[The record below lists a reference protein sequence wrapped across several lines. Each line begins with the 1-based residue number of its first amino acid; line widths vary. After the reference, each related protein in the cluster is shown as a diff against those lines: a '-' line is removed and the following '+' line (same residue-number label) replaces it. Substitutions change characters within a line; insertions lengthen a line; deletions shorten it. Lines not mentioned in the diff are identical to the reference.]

1 MLGDKWITDR
11 TPTERFPHY
20 TRANAGEVLADP
32 VTPLGWT
39 FGWES
44 GIVLGCR
51 DGFVSY
57 GVFDADEYGDPP
69 ETFGLFGGYF
79 YNCLTSARMMG
90 VRMPGVTPEAID
102 DAYFDAHPDV
112 PPYVAEDWHESPRH
126 SEILTETG
134 AYLLTAESHPPTEE
148 HKRISQEI
156 RASRPDLSGMSN
168 AELLERAR
176 SLQPHLITMF
186 EQHVWVSLGA
196 SNGPGILGALL
207 GEVGRSDDVVKLLS
221 GIGDVDSA
229 DIGRELWKLSRMI
242 KNDSAIT
249 AAFDTGVDVD
259 LISRCPENFVE
270 AFNTFLYNHG
280 SRGPNEWDIGA
291 DTYET
296 KPELGLSM
304 LNSMRQQADSA
315 DPEIAIQR
323 NAKIREDLRVEFTE
337 MFSGSEEAA
346 GMFAA
351 GMQSGEVWLA
361 ARERQKSAIVK
372 PIQEIRLCF
381 NEIGSRL
388 AEDGSIADPRLVFM
402 LLEDELDAFIDD
414 PASFSELLLERKS
427 DFDLLFDLVPPFIV
441 NTECAP
447 LSEWERKSEREIES
461 VNEGDEL
468 TGVACSPGVVTGVAR
483 VVLDPNDSASLEPGD
498 ILVTQNTDPAWTPLF
513 LVAGAVVVNVGAIAS
528 HASIVSR
535 ELGIPCVA
543 SVPDASLRIPDGATI
558 TVDGSNGTVSIDQL
572 PN

>member
-249 AAFDTGVDVD
+249 AAFDIGVDVD

-402 LLEDELDAFIDD
+402 LLEDELDAFLDD
-414 PASFSELLLERKS
+414 PASFSELLLERKT

-461 VNEGDEL
+461 VSEGDEL

-535 ELGIPCVA
+535 ELGIPCIA

>member
-1 MLGDKWITDR
+1 MLGDRWITDR
-11 TPTERFPHY
+11 VPTERFPHY

-112 PPYVAEDWHESPRH
+112 PPYVAEDWHESERH
-126 SEILTETG
+126 SEILAETG
-134 AYLLTAESHPPTEE
+134 AYLLSASAHPPIEE
-148 HKRISQEI
+148 HKSLGNEI
-156 RASRPDLSGMSN
+156 RASRPDLSELSN
-168 AELLERAR
+168 QELIARAR
-176 SLQPHLITMF
+176 SLQPHLISMF
-186 EQHVWVSLGA
+186 EQHVWASLGA
-196 SNGPGILGALL
+196 SNGPGILAALL
-207 GEVGRSDDVVKLLS
+207 GEIDRSDDVVKLLS

-242 KNDSAIT
+242 RSSSELSKLFDQGVSENLLEQCSNDFS
-249 AAFDTGVDVD
+249 
-259 LISRCPENFVE
+259 E
-270 AFNTFLYNHG
+270 AFAAFLYNHG

-291 DTYET
+291 HTYET
-296 KPELGLSM
+296 NPELALSM
-304 LNSMRQQADSA
+304 LNAMRQQADSA
-315 DPEIAIQR
+315 DPELAIHR
-323 NAKIREDLRVEFTE
+323 NSEIRENLRTEFTE
-337 MFSGSEEAA
+337 IFSGNEEASA
-346 GMFAA
+346 MFAA
-351 GMQSGEVWLA
+351 GMQAGEVWLA
-361 ARERQKSAIVK
+361 ARERQKSTIVK

-381 NEIGSRL
+381 RELGSRL
-388 AEDGSIADPRLVFM
+388 VADGTLEDTDLIFM
-402 LLEDELDAFIDD
+402 LLEDELDDFISN
-414 PASFSELLLERKS
+414 PASFSEQLIERRR
-427 DFDLLFDLVPPFIV
+427 DFTELFDLIPPFIV

-447 LSEWERKSEREIES
+447 LSAWPKRSTQEIAK
-461 VNEGDEL
+461 VNVGDEL
-468 TGVACSPGVVTGVAR
+468 TGVACSPGVIEGIAR
-483 VVLDPNDSASLEPGD
+483 VILDPNDSLSLQPGD

-543 SVPDASLRIPDGATI
+543 SVSDASLRIPDGSKI
-558 TVDGSNGTVSIDQL
+558 TVDGSAGTIVINEL
-572 PN
+572 P

>member
-1 MLGDKWITDR
+1 MLDEKWITDR
-11 TPTERFPHY
+11 IPTQKFPHY

-112 PPYVAEDWHESPRH
+112 PPYVAEDWHESERH
-126 SEILTETG
+126 SEILAETG
-134 AYLLTAESHPPTEE
+134 AYLLSALEHPPIEE
-148 HKRISQEI
+148 HKQLGNEI
-156 RASRPDLSGMSN
+156 RSSRPDLSKLSN
-168 AELLERAR
+168 EELLSRAR
-176 SLQPHLITMF
+176 SLQPHLISMF
-186 EQHVWVSLGA
+186 EQHVWASLGA

-207 GEVGRSDDVVKLLS
+207 GEVNRSDDVVKLLS

-242 KNDSAIT
+242 RSSSGIS
-249 AAFDTGVDVD
+249 AAFDEGVSND
-259 LISRCPENFVE
+259 LLEKCPDEFND
-270 AFNTFLYNHG
+270 AFATFLYNHG

-296 KPELGLSM
+296 KPALALSM
-304 LNSMRQQADSA
+304 LNAMRKQDDSA
-315 DPEIAIQR
+315 DPELAIKR
-323 NAKIREDLRVEFTE
+323 NSQIREELRAEFTE
-337 MFSGSEEAA
+337 MFSGNDEAA

-351 GMQSGEVWLA
+351 GMQAGEVWLA
-361 ARERQKSAIVK
+361 ARERQKSSIVK

-381 NEIGSRL
+381 HELGSRL
-388 AEDGSIADPRLVFM
+388 VADGHLANSELIFM
-402 LLEDELDAFIDD
+402 LLEDELDDFLAD
-414 PASFSELLLERKS
+414 PSSFSQHLS
-427 DFDLLFDLVPPFIV
+427 DRENDFKELFDLIPPFIV
-441 NTECAP
+441 NTSCAP
-447 LSEWERKSEREIES
+447 LSEWPRRSTQEIS
-461 VNEGDEL
+461 KVNVGDEL
-468 TGVACSPGVVTGVAR
+468 TGVACSPGTIQGVAR
-483 VVLDPNDSASLEPGD
+483 VILDPNDSLSLEPGD

-543 SVPDASLRIPDGATI
+543 SVADASLRIPDGSII
-558 TVDGSNGTVSIDQL
+558 TVNGSSGTVFINEL
-572 PN
+572 P

>member
-1 MLGDKWITDR
+1 MLSDRWITDR
-11 TPTERFPHY
+11 VPTERFPHY
-20 TRANAGEVLADP
+20 TRANAGEVLSDP

-112 PPYVAEDWHESPRH
+112 PPYVAEDWHESERH
-126 SEILTETG
+126 SELLAETG
-134 AYLLTAESHPPTEE
+134 AYLLSASAHPPIEE
-148 HKRISQEI
+148 HKRLGNEI
-156 RASRPDLSGMSN
+156 RASRPDLSELSN
-168 AELLERAR
+168 QELIARAR
-176 SLQPHLITMF
+176 SLQPHLISMF
-186 EQHVWVSLGA
+186 EQHVWASLGA
-196 SNGPGILGALL
+196 SNGPGILAALL
-207 GEVGRSDDVVKLLS
+207 GEIDRSDDVVKLLS

-242 KNDSAIT
+242 RSSSELSKLFDQGVSENLLEQCSNDFS
-249 AAFDTGVDVD
+249 
-259 LISRCPENFVE
+259 E
-270 AFNTFLYNHG
+270 AFATFLYNHG

-291 DTYET
+291 HTYET
-296 KPELGLSM
+296 NPELALSM
-304 LNSMRQQADSA
+304 LNAMRQQGDSA
-315 DPEIAIQR
+315 DPELAIHR
-323 NAKIREDLRVEFTE
+323 NSEIRENLRTEFTE
-337 MFSGSEEAA
+337 IFSGNEEASA
-346 GMFAA
+346 MFAA
-351 GMQSGEVWLA
+351 GMQAGEVWLA
-361 ARERQKSAIVK
+361 ARERQKSTIVK

-381 NEIGSRL
+381 RELGSRL
-388 AEDGSIADPRLVFM
+388 ASDGTLDDTDLIFM
-402 LLEDELDAFIDD
+402 LLEDELDDFVSN
-414 PASFSELLLERKS
+414 PASFSEKLTERRS
-427 DFDLLFDLVPPFIV
+427 DFRELFDLIPPFIV

-447 LSEWERKSEREIES
+447 LSAWPRRSAQEIAK
-461 VNEGDEL
+461 VNAGDKL
-468 TGVACSPGVVTGVAR
+468 TGVACSPGVIEGIAR
-483 VVLDPNDSASLEPGD
+483 VILDPNDSLSLQPGD

-543 SVPDASLRIPDGATI
+543 SVSDASLRIPDGSKI
-558 TVDGSNGTVSIDQL
+558 TVDGSAGTVVINQL
-572 PN
+572 P

>member
-1 MLGDKWITDR
+1 MLGDRWITDR
-11 TPTERFPHY
+11 VPTERFPHY

-112 PPYVAEDWHESPRH
+112 PPYVAEDWHESERH
-126 SEILTETG
+126 SEILAETG
-134 AYLLTAESHPPTEE
+134 AYLLSASAHPPIEE
-148 HKRISQEI
+148 HKSLGNEI
-156 RASRPDLSGMSN
+156 RASRPDLSELSN
-168 AELLERAR
+168 QELIARAR
-176 SLQPHLITMF
+176 SLQPHLISMF
-186 EQHVWVSLGA
+186 EQHVWASLGA
-196 SNGPGILGALL
+196 SNGPGILAALL
-207 GEVGRSDDVVKLLS
+207 GEIDRSDDVVKLLS

-242 KNDSAIT
+242 RSSSELSKLFDQGVSENLLEQCSNDFS
-249 AAFDTGVDVD
+249 
-259 LISRCPENFVE
+259 E
-270 AFNTFLYNHG
+270 AFAAFLYNHG

-291 DTYET
+291 HTYET
-296 KPELGLSM
+296 NPELALSM
-304 LNSMRQQADSA
+304 LNAMRQQADSA
-315 DPEIAIQR
+315 DPELAIHR
-323 NAKIREDLRVEFTE
+323 NSEIRENLRTEFTE
-337 MFSGSEEAA
+337 IFSGNEEASA
-346 GMFAA
+346 MFAA
-351 GMQSGEVWLA
+351 GMQAGEVWLA
-361 ARERQKSAIVK
+361 ARERQKSTIVK

-381 NEIGSRL
+381 RELGSRL
-388 AEDGSIADPRLVFM
+388 VADGTLEDTDLIFM
-402 LLEDELDAFIDD
+402 LLEDELDDFISN
-414 PASFSELLLERKS
+414 PASFSEQLTERRR
-427 DFDLLFDLVPPFIV
+427 DFTELFDLIPPFIV

-447 LSEWERKSEREIES
+447 LSAWPKRSTQEIAK
-461 VNEGDEL
+461 VNVGDEL
-468 TGVACSPGVVTGVAR
+468 TGVACSPGVIEGIAR
-483 VVLDPNDSASLEPGD
+483 VILDPNDSLSLQPGD

-543 SVPDASLRIPDGATI
+543 SVSDASLRIPDGSKI
-558 TVDGSNGTVSIDQL
+558 TVDGSAGTIVINEL
-572 PN
+572 P

>member
-1 MLGDKWITDR
+1 MLGDRWITDR
-11 TPTERFPHY
+11 VPTERFPHY

-112 PPYVAEDWHESPRH
+112 PPYVAEDWHESERH
-126 SEILTETG
+126 SEILAETG
-134 AYLLTAESHPPTEE
+134 AYLLSASAHPPIEE
-148 HKRISQEI
+148 HKSLGNEI
-156 RASRPDLSGMSN
+156 RASRPDLSELSN
-168 AELLERAR
+168 QELIARAR
-176 SLQPHLITMF
+176 SLQPHLISMF
-186 EQHVWVSLGA
+186 EQHVWASLGA
-196 SNGPGILGALL
+196 SNGPGILAALL
-207 GEVGRSDDVVKLLS
+207 GEIDRSDDVVKLLS

-242 KNDSAIT
+242 RSSSELSKLFDQGVSENLLEQCSNDFS
-249 AAFDTGVDVD
+249 
-259 LISRCPENFVE
+259 E
-270 AFNTFLYNHG
+270 AFAAFLYNHG

-291 DTYET
+291 HTYET
-296 KPELGLSM
+296 NPELALSM
-304 LNSMRQQADSA
+304 LNAMRQQADSA
-315 DPEIAIQR
+315 DPELAIHR
-323 NAKIREDLRVEFTE
+323 NSEIRENLRTEFTE
-337 MFSGSEEAA
+337 IFSGNEEASA
-346 GMFAA
+346 MFAA
-351 GMQSGEVWLA
+351 GMQAGEVWLA
-361 ARERQKSAIVK
+361 ARERQKSTIVK

-381 NEIGSRL
+381 RELGSRL
-388 AEDGSIADPRLVFM
+388 VADGTLEDTDLIFM
-402 LLEDELDAFIDD
+402 LLEDELDDFISN
-414 PASFSELLLERKS
+414 PASFSKRLTERS
-427 DFDLLFDLVPPFIV
+427 RDFTELFDLIPPFIV

-447 LSEWERKSEREIES
+447 LSAWPKRSTQEIAK
-461 VNEGDEL
+461 VNVGDEL
-468 TGVACSPGVVTGVAR
+468 TGVACSPGVIEGIAR
-483 VVLDPNDSASLEPGD
+483 VILDPNDSLSLQPGD

-543 SVPDASLRIPDGATI
+543 SVSDASLRIPDGSKI
-558 TVDGSNGTVSIDQL
+558 TVDGSAGTIVINEL
-572 PN
+572 P

>member
-1 MLGDKWITDR
+1 MLGDRWITDR
-11 TPTERFPHY
+11 VPTERFPHY

-112 PPYVAEDWHESPRH
+112 PPYVAEDWHESERH
-126 SEILTETG
+126 SEILAETG
-134 AYLLTAESHPPTEE
+134 AYLLSASAHPPIEE
-148 HKRISQEI
+148 HKSLGNEI
-156 RASRPDLSGMSN
+156 RASRPDLSELSN
-168 AELLERAR
+168 QELIARAR
-176 SLQPHLITMF
+176 SLQPHLISMF
-186 EQHVWVSLGA
+186 EQHVWASLGA
-196 SNGPGILGALL
+196 SNGPGILAALL
-207 GEVGRSDDVVKLLS
+207 GEIDRSDDVVKLLS

-242 KNDSAIT
+242 RSSSELSKLFDQGVSENLLEQCSNDFS
-249 AAFDTGVDVD
+249 
-259 LISRCPENFVE
+259 E
-270 AFNTFLYNHG
+270 AFAAFLYNHG

-291 DTYET
+291 HTYET
-296 KPELGLSM
+296 NPELALSM
-304 LNSMRQQADSA
+304 LNAMRQQADSA
-315 DPEIAIQR
+315 DPELAIHR
-323 NAKIREDLRVEFTE
+323 NSEIRENLRTEFTE
-337 MFSGSEEAA
+337 IFSGNEEASA
-346 GMFAA
+346 MFAA
-351 GMQSGEVWLA
+351 GMQAGEVWLA
-361 ARERQKSAIVK
+361 ARERQKSTIVK

-381 NEIGSRL
+381 RELGSRL
-388 AEDGSIADPRLVFM
+388 VADGTLEDTDLIFM
-402 LLEDELDAFIDD
+402 LLEDELDDFISN
-414 PASFSELLLERKS
+414 PASFSEQLTERRR
-427 DFDLLFDLVPPFIV
+427 DFTELFDLIPPFIV

-447 LSEWERKSEREIES
+447 LSAWPKRSTQEIAK
-461 VNEGDEL
+461 VNVGDEL
-468 TGVACSPGVVTGVAR
+468 TGVACSPGVIEGIAR
-483 VVLDPNDSASLEPGD
+483 VILDPNDSLSLQPGD

-528 HASIVSR
+528 HAGIVSR

-543 SVPDASLRIPDGATI
+543 SVSDASLRIPDGSKI
-558 TVDGSNGTVSIDQL
+558 TVDGSAGTIVINEL
-572 PN
+572 P

>member
-402 LLEDELDAFIDD
+402 LLEDELDAFLDD

>member
-1 MLGDKWITDR
+1 MLGDRWITDR
-11 TPTERFPHY
+11 VPTERFPHY

-112 PPYVAEDWHESPRH
+112 PPYVAEDWHESERH
-126 SEILTETG
+126 SEILAETG
-134 AYLLTAESHPPTEE
+134 AYLLSASAHPPIEE
-148 HKRISQEI
+148 HKSLGNEI
-156 RASRPDLSGMSN
+156 RASRPDLSELSN
-168 AELLERAR
+168 QELIARAR
-176 SLQPHLITMF
+176 SLQPHLISMF
-186 EQHVWVSLGA
+186 EQHVWASLGA
-196 SNGPGILGALL
+196 SNGPGILAALL
-207 GEVGRSDDVVKLLS
+207 GEIDRSDDVVKLLS

-242 KNDSAIT
+242 RSSSELSKLFDQGVSENLLEQCSNDFS
-249 AAFDTGVDVD
+249 
-259 LISRCPENFVE
+259 E
-270 AFNTFLYNHG
+270 AFAAFLYNHG

-291 DTYET
+291 HTYET
-296 KPELGLSM
+296 NPELALSM
-304 LNSMRQQADSA
+304 LNAMRQQDDSA
-315 DPEIAIQR
+315 DPELAIHR
-323 NAKIREDLRVEFTE
+323 NSEIRENLRTEFTE
-337 MFSGSEEAA
+337 IFSGNEEASA
-346 GMFAA
+346 MFAA
-351 GMQSGEVWLA
+351 GMQAGEVWLA
-361 ARERQKSAIVK
+361 ARERQKSTIVK

-381 NEIGSRL
+381 RELGSRL
-388 AEDGSIADPRLVFM
+388 VADGTLEDTDLIFM
-402 LLEDELDAFIDD
+402 LLEDELDDFISN
-414 PASFSELLLERKS
+414 PASFSEQLTARRR
-427 DFDLLFDLVPPFIV
+427 DFTELFDLIPPFIV

-447 LSEWERKSEREIES
+447 LSAWPKRSTQEIAK
-461 VNEGDEL
+461 VNVGDEL
-468 TGVACSPGVVTGVAR
+468 TGVACSPGVIEGIAR
-483 VVLDPNDSASLEPGD
+483 VILDPNDSLSLQPGD

-543 SVPDASLRIPDGATI
+543 SVSDASLRIPDGSKI
-558 TVDGSNGTVSIDQL
+558 TVDGSAGTIVINEL
-572 PN
+572 P

>member
-1 MLGDKWITDR
+1 MLGDRWITDR
-11 TPTERFPHY
+11 VPTERFPHY

-112 PPYVAEDWHESPRH
+112 PPYVAEDWHESERH
-126 SEILTETG
+126 SEILAETG
-134 AYLLTAESHPPTEE
+134 AYLLSASAHPPIEE
-148 HKRISQEI
+148 HKSLGNEI
-156 RASRPDLSGMSN
+156 RASRPDLSELSN
-168 AELLERAR
+168 QELIARAR
-176 SLQPHLITMF
+176 SLQPHLISMF
-186 EQHVWVSLGA
+186 EQHVWASLGA
-196 SNGPGILGALL
+196 SNGPGILAALL
-207 GEVGRSDDVVKLLS
+207 GEIDRSDDVVKLLS

-242 KNDSAIT
+242 RSSSELSKLFDQGVSENLLEQCSNDFS
-249 AAFDTGVDVD
+249 
-259 LISRCPENFVE
+259 E
-270 AFNTFLYNHG
+270 AFAAFLYNHG
-280 SRGPNEWDIGA
+280 ARGPNEWDIGA
-291 DTYET
+291 HTYET
-296 KPELGLSM
+296 NPELALSM
-304 LNSMRQQADSA
+304 LNAMRQQADSA
-315 DPEIAIQR
+315 DPELAIHR
-323 NAKIREDLRVEFTE
+323 NSEIRENLRTEFTE
-337 MFSGSEEAA
+337 IFSGNEEASA
-346 GMFAA
+346 MFAA
-351 GMQSGEVWLA
+351 GMQAGEVWLA
-361 ARERQKSAIVK
+361 ARERQKSTIVK

-381 NEIGSRL
+381 RELGSRL
-388 AEDGSIADPRLVFM
+388 VADGTLEDTDLIFM
-402 LLEDELDAFIDD
+402 LLEDELDDFISN
-414 PASFSELLLERKS
+414 PASFSEQLTERRR
-427 DFDLLFDLVPPFIV
+427 DFTELFDLIPPFIV

-447 LSEWERKSEREIES
+447 LSAWPKRSTQEIAK
-461 VNEGDEL
+461 VNVGDEL
-468 TGVACSPGVVTGVAR
+468 TGVACSPGVIEGIAR
-483 VVLDPNDSASLEPGD
+483 VILDPNDSLSLQPGD

-543 SVPDASLRIPDGATI
+543 SVSDASLRIPDGSKI
-558 TVDGSNGTVSIDQL
+558 TVDGSAGTVVINEL
-572 PN
+572 P

>member
-1 MLGDKWITDR
+1 MLGEKWITDR

-126 SEILTETG
+126 SEMLTETG
-134 AYLLTAESHPPTEE
+134 AYLLGAESHPPTEE
-148 HKRISQEI
+148 HKLLAQKI
-156 RASRPDLSGMSN
+156 RAGRPDLSSLTN
-168 AELLERAR
+168 SELLARAR
-176 SLQPHLITMF
+176 SLQPHLVAMF

-196 SNGPGILGALL
+196 SNGPGILSALL
-207 GEVGRSDDVVKLLS
+207 AEVDRLDDVVKLLS

-242 KNDSAIT
+242 RQNSNLSNAFDQGVDDLILDRCSEEFG
-249 AAFDTGVDVD
+249 AAFND
-259 LISRCPENFVE
+259 
-270 AFNTFLYNHG
+270 FLYNHG

-296 KPELGLSM
+296 KPELALSM
-304 LNSMRQQADSA
+304 LNSMRQQDDSA

-323 NAKIREDLRVEFTE
+323 NGEIREELRIEFSE
-337 MFSGSEEAA
+337 MFAGNEEAA
-346 GMFAA
+346 AMFAA

-361 ARERQKSAIVK
+361 ARERQKSSIVK

-381 NEIGSRL
+381 IELASRL
-388 AEDGSIADPRLVFM
+388 VESGSISDADLIFM
-402 LLEDELDAFIDD
+402 LLEGELDEFIADPSSFDELL
-414 PASFSELLLERKS
+414 SERKS
-427 DFDLLFDLVPPFIV
+427 DFALLFDLVPPFIV
-441 NTECAP
+441 NTKCAP
-447 LSEWERKSEREIES
+447 LSEWDKRSERQIDP
-461 VNEGDEL
+461 VGGGDVL
-468 TGVACSPGVVTGVAR
+468 SGVACSPGLVTGIAR
-483 VVLDPNDSASLEPGD
+483 VILDPNDSASLKPGD

>member
-1 MLGDKWITDR
+1 MLGDRWITDR
-11 TPTERFPHY
+11 VPTERFPHY

-112 PPYVAEDWHESPRH
+112 PPYVAEDWHESERH
-126 SEILTETG
+126 SEILAETG
-134 AYLLTAESHPPTEE
+134 AYLLSASAHPPIEE
-148 HKRISQEI
+148 HKSLGNEI
-156 RASRPDLSGMSN
+156 RASRPDLSELSN
-168 AELLERAR
+168 QELIARAR
-176 SLQPHLITMF
+176 SLQPHLISMF
-186 EQHVWVSLGA
+186 EQHVWASLGA
-196 SNGPGILGALL
+196 SNGPGILAALL
-207 GEVGRSDDVVKLLS
+207 GEIDRSDDVVKLLS

-242 KNDSAIT
+242 RSSSELSKLFDQGVSENLLEQCSNDFS
-249 AAFDTGVDVD
+249 
-259 LISRCPENFVE
+259 E
-270 AFNTFLYNHG
+270 AFAAFLYNHG

-291 DTYET
+291 HTYET
-296 KPELGLSM
+296 NPELALSM
-304 LNSMRQQADSA
+304 LNAMRQQDDSA
-315 DPEIAIQR
+315 DPELAIHR
-323 NAKIREDLRVEFTE
+323 NSEIRENLRTEFTE
-337 MFSGSEEAA
+337 IFSGNEEASA
-346 GMFAA
+346 MFAA
-351 GMQSGEVWLA
+351 GMQAGEVWLA
-361 ARERQKSAIVK
+361 ARERQKSTIVK

-381 NEIGSRL
+381 RELGSRL
-388 AEDGSIADPRLVFM
+388 VADGTLEDTDLIFM
-402 LLEDELDAFIDD
+402 LLEDELDDFISN
-414 PASFSELLLERKS
+414 PASFSEQLTERRR
-427 DFDLLFDLVPPFIV
+427 DFTELFDLIPPFIV

-447 LSEWERKSEREIES
+447 LSAWPKRSTQEIAK
-461 VNEGDEL
+461 VNVGDEL
-468 TGVACSPGVVTGVAR
+468 TGVACSPGVIEGIAR
-483 VVLDPNDSASLEPGD
+483 VILDPNDSLSLQPGD

-543 SVPDASLRIPDGATI
+543 SVSDASLRIPDGSKI
-558 TVDGSNGTVSIDQL
+558 TVDGSAGTVVINEL
-572 PN
+572 P

>member
-1 MLGDKWITDR
+1 MLGDRWITDR
-11 TPTERFPHY
+11 VPTERFPHY

-112 PPYVAEDWHESPRH
+112 PPYVAEDWHESERH
-126 SEILTETG
+126 SEILAETG
-134 AYLLTAESHPPTEE
+134 AYLLSASAHPPIEE
-148 HKRISQEI
+148 HKRLGNEI
-156 RASRPDLSGMSN
+156 RASRPDLSELSN
-168 AELLERAR
+168 QELIARAR
-176 SLQPHLITMF
+176 SLQPHLISMF
-186 EQHVWVSLGA
+186 EQHVWASLGA
-196 SNGPGILGALL
+196 SNGPGILAALL
-207 GEVGRSDDVVKLLS
+207 GEIDRSDDVVKLLS

-242 KNDSAIT
+242 RHSSELSKLFDQGVSENLLEQCSNDFS
-249 AAFDTGVDVD
+249 
-259 LISRCPENFVE
+259 E
-270 AFNTFLYNHG
+270 AFAAFLYNHG

-291 DTYET
+291 HTYET
-296 KPELGLSM
+296 NPELALSM
-304 LNSMRQQADSA
+304 LNAMRQQADSA
-315 DPEIAIQR
+315 DPELAIHR
-323 NAKIREDLRVEFTE
+323 NSEIRENLRTEFTE
-337 MFSGSEEAA
+337 IFSGNEEASA
-346 GMFAA
+346 MFAA
-351 GMQSGEVWLA
+351 GMQAGEVWLA
-361 ARERQKSAIVK
+361 ARERQKSTIVK

-381 NEIGSRL
+381 RELGSRL
-388 AEDGSIADPRLVFM
+388 IADGTLEDTDLIFM
-402 LLEDELDAFIDD
+402 LLEDELDDFISN
-414 PASFSELLLERKS
+414 PASFSEKLTERRR
-427 DFDLLFDLVPPFIV
+427 DFTELFDLIPPFIV

-447 LSEWERKSEREIES
+447 LSVWPKRSAQEIVK
-461 VNEGDEL
+461 VNVGDEL
-468 TGVACSPGVVTGVAR
+468 TGVACSPGVIEGIAR
-483 VVLDPNDSASLEPGD
+483 VILDPNDSLSLQPGD

-543 SVPDASLRIPDGATI
+543 SVSDASLRIPDGSKI
-558 TVDGSNGTVSIDQL
+558 TVDGSAGTVVINEL
-572 PN
+572 P

>member
-1 MLGDKWITDR
+1 MLGDRWITDR
-11 TPTERFPHY
+11 VPTERFPHY

-112 PPYVAEDWHESPRH
+112 PPYVAEDWHESERH
-126 SEILTETG
+126 SEILAETG
-134 AYLLTAESHPPTEE
+134 AYLLSASAHPPIEE
-148 HKRISQEI
+148 HKSLGNEI
-156 RASRPDLSGMSN
+156 RASRPDLS
-168 AELLERAR
+168 ELSDQELIARAR
-176 SLQPHLITMF
+176 SLQPHLISMF
-186 EQHVWVSLGA
+186 EQHVWASLGA
-196 SNGPGILGALL
+196 SNGPGILAALL
-207 GEVGRSDDVVKLLS
+207 GEIDRSDDVVKLLS

-242 KNDSAIT
+242 RSSSELSKLFDQGVSENLLEQCSNDFS
-249 AAFDTGVDVD
+249 
-259 LISRCPENFVE
+259 E
-270 AFNTFLYNHG
+270 AFAAFLYNHG

-291 DTYET
+291 HTYET
-296 KPELGLSM
+296 NPELALSM
-304 LNSMRQQADSA
+304 LNAMRQQADSA
-315 DPEIAIQR
+315 DPELAIHR
-323 NAKIREDLRVEFTE
+323 NSEIRENLRTEFTE
-337 MFSGSEEAA
+337 IFSGNEEASA
-346 GMFAA
+346 MFAA
-351 GMQSGEVWLA
+351 GMQAGEVWLA
-361 ARERQKSAIVK
+361 ARERQKSTIVK

-381 NEIGSRL
+381 RELGSRL
-388 AEDGSIADPRLVFM
+388 VADGTLEDTDLIFM
-402 LLEDELDAFIDD
+402 LLEDELDDFISN
-414 PASFSELLLERKS
+414 PASFSEQLTERRR
-427 DFDLLFDLVPPFIV
+427 DFTELFDLIPPFIV

-447 LSEWERKSEREIES
+447 LSAWPKRSTQEIAK
-461 VNEGDEL
+461 VNVGDEL
-468 TGVACSPGVVTGVAR
+468 TGVACSPGVIEGIAR
-483 VVLDPNDSASLEPGD
+483 VILDPNDSLSLQPGD

-543 SVPDASLRIPDGATI
+543 SVSDASLRIPDGSKI
-558 TVDGSNGTVSIDQL
+558 TVDGSAGTVVINEL
-572 PN
+572 P

>member
-1 MLGDKWITDR
+1 MLDEKWITDR

-112 PPYVAEDWHESPRH
+112 PPYVAEDWHESLRH
-126 SEILTETG
+126 SEKLAETG
-134 AYLLTAESHPPTEE
+134 AYLLSAESHPPVEE
-148 HKRISQEI
+148 HKKIAREI
-156 RASRPDLSGMSN
+156 RATRPNLSELSN
-168 AELLERAR
+168 EELVARAR
-176 SLQPHLITMF
+176 SLQPHLISMF
-186 EQHVWVSLGA
+186 EQHVWASLGA
-196 SNGPGILGALL
+196 SNGPGILSALL
-207 GEVGRSDDVVKLLS
+207 GEIGRLDDVVKLLS

-229 DIGRELWKLSRMI
+229 DIGRELWKLSRMVRSSDQI
-242 KNDSAIT
+242 SK
-249 AAFDTGVDVD
+249 AFDQGVTED
-259 LISRCPENFVE
+259 LLERCPTEFKD
-270 AFNTFLYNHG
+270 AFEGFLYNHG

-291 DTYET
+291 HTYET
-296 KPELGLSM
+296 KPELALSM
-304 LNSMRQQADSA
+304 LNSMRHQDDEA
-315 DPEIAIQR
+315 DPEAAIKR
-323 NAKIREDLRVEFTE
+323 SSEVRESLRDEFMDLFA
-337 MFSGSEEAA
+337 GNDEAA

-351 GMQSGEVWLA
+351 GMQAGEVWLA
-361 ARERQKSAIVK
+361 ARERQKSSIVK

-381 NEIGSRL
+381 RELGSRFT
-388 AEDGSIADPRLVFM
+388 ADGSIPNPDLIFM
-402 LLEDELDAFIDD
+402 LLENELDDFITD
-414 PASFSELLLERKS
+414 PVSFKETLIERNS
-427 DFDLLFDLVPPFIV
+427 DYQELFDLIPPFIV
-441 NTECAP
+441 NTTCAP
-447 LSEWERKSEREIES
+447 LSEWDRRSKQQIPE
-461 VNEGDEL
+461 VNAGDVL
-468 TGVACSPGVVTGVAR
+468 SGVACSPGTIEGAAR
-483 VVLDPNDSASLEPGD
+483 IILDPNDSSTLEPGD

-543 SVPDASLRIPDGATI
+543 SVADASLRIPDGSRI
-558 TVDGSNGTVSIDQL
+558 TVDGSAGTVTINEL

>member
-1 MLGDKWITDR
+1 MLGDRWITDR
-11 TPTERFPHY
+11 VPTERFPHY

-112 PPYVAEDWHESPRH
+112 PPYVAEDWHESERH
-126 SEILTETG
+126 SEILAETG
-134 AYLLTAESHPPTEE
+134 AYLLSASAHPPIEE
-148 HKRISQEI
+148 HKTLGNEI
-156 RASRPDLSGMSN
+156 RASRPDLSELSN
-168 AELLERAR
+168 QELIARAR
-176 SLQPHLITMF
+176 SLQPHLISMF
-186 EQHVWVSLGA
+186 EQHVWASLGA
-196 SNGPGILGALL
+196 SNGPGILAALL
-207 GEVGRSDDVVKLLS
+207 GEIDRSDDVVKLLS

-242 KNDSAIT
+242 RSSSELSKLFDQGVSENLLEQCSNDFS
-249 AAFDTGVDVD
+249 
-259 LISRCPENFVE
+259 E
-270 AFNTFLYNHG
+270 AFAAFLYNHG
-280 SRGPNEWDIGA
+280 ARGPNEWDIGA
-291 DTYET
+291 HTYET
-296 KPELGLSM
+296 NPELALSM
-304 LNSMRQQADSA
+304 LNAMRQQADSA
-315 DPEIAIQR
+315 DPELAIHR
-323 NAKIREDLRVEFTE
+323 NSEIRENLRTEFTE
-337 MFSGSEEAA
+337 IFSGNEEASA
-346 GMFAA
+346 MFAA
-351 GMQSGEVWLA
+351 GMQAGEVWLA
-361 ARERQKSAIVK
+361 ARERQKSTIVK

-381 NEIGSRL
+381 RELGSRL
-388 AEDGSIADPRLVFM
+388 VADGTLEDTDLIFM
-402 LLEDELDAFIDD
+402 LLEDELDDFISN
-414 PASFSELLLERKS
+414 PASFSEQLTERRR
-427 DFDLLFDLVPPFIV
+427 DFTELFDLIPPFIV

-447 LSEWERKSEREIES
+447 LSAWPKRSTQEIAK
-461 VNEGDEL
+461 VNVGDEL
-468 TGVACSPGVVTGVAR
+468 TGVACSPGVIEGIAR
-483 VVLDPNDSASLEPGD
+483 VILDPNDSLSLQPGD

-543 SVPDASLRIPDGATI
+543 SVSDASLRIPDGSKI
-558 TVDGSNGTVSIDQL
+558 TVDGSAGTVVINEL
-572 PN
+572 P

>member
-1 MLGDKWITDR
+1 MLGDRWITDR
-11 TPTERFPHY
+11 VPTERFPHY

-112 PPYVAEDWHESPRH
+112 PPYVAEDWHESERH
-126 SEILTETG
+126 SEILAETG
-134 AYLLTAESHPPTEE
+134 AYLLSASAHPPIEE
-148 HKRISQEI
+148 HKRLGNEI
-156 RASRPDLSGMSN
+156 RASRPDLRELSN
-168 AELLERAR
+168 QELIARAR
-176 SLQPHLITMF
+176 SLQPHLISMF
-186 EQHVWVSLGA
+186 EQHVWASLGA
-196 SNGPGILGALL
+196 SNGPGILAALL
-207 GEVGRSDDVVKLLS
+207 GEIDRSDDVVKLLS

-242 KNDSAIT
+242 RSSSELSKLFDQGVSENLLEQCSNDFS
-249 AAFDTGVDVD
+249 
-259 LISRCPENFVE
+259 E
-270 AFNTFLYNHG
+270 AFAAFLYNHG

-291 DTYET
+291 HTYET
-296 KPELGLSM
+296 NPELALSM
-304 LNSMRQQADSA
+304 LNAMRQQADSA
-315 DPEIAIQR
+315 DPELAIHR
-323 NAKIREDLRVEFTE
+323 NSEIRENLRTEFTE
-337 MFSGSEEAA
+337 IFSENEEASA
-346 GMFAA
+346 MFAA
-351 GMQSGEVWLA
+351 GMQAGEVWLA
-361 ARERQKSAIVK
+361 ARERQKSTIVK

-381 NEIGSRL
+381 RELGSRL
-388 AEDGSIADPRLVFM
+388 VADGTLEDTDLIFM
-402 LLEDELDAFIDD
+402 LTEDELDDFISD
-414 PASFSELLLERKS
+414 PASFSELLIERRR
-427 DFDLLFDLVPPFIV
+427 DFTELFDLIPPFIV

-447 LSEWERKSEREIES
+447 LSVWPKRSAQEIAK
-461 VNEGDEL
+461 VNVGDEL
-468 TGVACSPGVVTGVAR
+468 TGVACSPGVIEGIAR
-483 VVLDPNDSASLEPGD
+483 VILDPNDSQSLQPGD

-543 SVPDASLRIPDGATI
+543 SVSDASLRIPDGSKI
-558 TVDGSNGTVSIDQL
+558 TVDGSAGTVVINEL
-572 PN
+572 P

>member
-1 MLGDKWITDR
+1 MLGDRWITDR
-11 TPTERFPHY
+11 VPTERFPHY

-112 PPYVAEDWHESPRH
+112 PPYVAEDWHESERH
-126 SEILTETG
+126 SEILAETG
-134 AYLLTAESHPPTEE
+134 AYLLSASAHPPIEE
-148 HKRISQEI
+148 HKSLGNEI
-156 RASRPDLSGMSN
+156 RASRPDLSELSN
-168 AELLERAR
+168 QELIARAR
-176 SLQPHLITMF
+176 SLQPHLISMF
-186 EQHVWVSLGA
+186 EQHVWASLGA
-196 SNGPGILGALL
+196 SNGPGILAALL
-207 GEVGRSDDVVKLLS
+207 GEIDRSDDVVKLLS

-242 KNDSAIT
+242 RSSSELSKLFDQGVSENLLEQCSNDFS
-249 AAFDTGVDVD
+249 
-259 LISRCPENFVE
+259 E
-270 AFNTFLYNHG
+270 AFAAFLYNHG

-291 DTYET
+291 HTYET
-296 KPELGLSM
+296 NPELALSM
-304 LNSMRQQADSA
+304 LNAMRQQDDSA
-315 DPEIAIQR
+315 DPELAIHR
-323 NAKIREDLRVEFTE
+323 NSEIRENLRTEFTE
-337 MFSGSEEAA
+337 IFSGNEEASA
-346 GMFAA
+346 MFAA
-351 GMQSGEVWLA
+351 GMQAGEVWLA
-361 ARERQKSAIVK
+361 ARERQKSTIVK

-381 NEIGSRL
+381 RELGSRL
-388 AEDGSIADPRLVFM
+388 VADGTLEDTDLIFM
-402 LLEDELDAFIDD
+402 LLEDELDDFISN
-414 PASFSELLLERKS
+414 PASFSEQLTERRR
-427 DFDLLFDLVPPFIV
+427 DFTELFDLIPPFIV

-447 LSEWERKSEREIES
+447 LSAWPKRSTQEIAK
-461 VNEGDEL
+461 VNVGDEL
-468 TGVACSPGVVTGVAR
+468 TGVACSPGVIEGIAR
-483 VVLDPNDSASLEPGD
+483 VILDPNDSLSLQPGD

-543 SVPDASLRIPDGATI
+543 SVSDASLRIPDGSKI
-558 TVDGSNGTVSIDQL
+558 TVDGSAGTIVINEL
-572 PN
+572 P

>member
-1 MLGDKWITDR
+1 MLGDRWITDR
-11 TPTERFPHY
+11 VPTERFPHY

-112 PPYVAEDWHESPRH
+112 PPYVAEDWHESERH
-126 SEILTETG
+126 SEILAETG
-134 AYLLTAESHPPTEE
+134 AYLLSASAHPPIEE
-148 HKRISQEI
+148 HKRLGNEI
-156 RASRPDLSGMSN
+156 RASRPDLSELSN
-168 AELLERAR
+168 QELIARAR
-176 SLQPHLITMF
+176 SLQPHLISMF
-186 EQHVWVSLGA
+186 EQHVWASLGA
-196 SNGPGILGALL
+196 SNGPGILAALL
-207 GEVGRSDDVVKLLS
+207 GEIDRSDDVVKLLS

-242 KNDSAIT
+242 RSSSELSKLFDQGVSENLLEQCSNDFS
-249 AAFDTGVDVD
+249 
-259 LISRCPENFVE
+259 E
-270 AFNTFLYNHG
+270 AFATFLYNHG

-291 DTYET
+291 HTYET
-296 KPELGLSM
+296 NPELALSM
-304 LNSMRQQADSA
+304 LNAMRQQADSA
-315 DPEIAIQR
+315 DPELAIHR
-323 NAKIREDLRVEFTE
+323 NSEIRENLRTEFTE
-337 MFSGSEEAA
+337 IFSGNEEASA
-346 GMFAA
+346 MFAA
-351 GMQSGEVWLA
+351 GMQAGEVWLA
-361 ARERQKSAIVK
+361 ARERQKSTIVK

-381 NEIGSRL
+381 RELGSRL
-388 AEDGSIADPRLVFM
+388 VADGTLEDTDLIFM
-402 LLEDELDAFIDD
+402 LTEDELDDFISD
-414 PASFSELLLERKS
+414 PASFSELLIERRR
-427 DFDLLFDLVPPFIV
+427 DFTELFDLIPPFIV

-447 LSEWERKSEREIES
+447 LSVWPKRSAQEIAK
-461 VNEGDEL
+461 VNVGDEL
-468 TGVACSPGVVTGVAR
+468 TGVACSPGVIEGIAR
-483 VVLDPNDSASLEPGD
+483 VILDPNDSLSLQPGD

-543 SVPDASLRIPDGATI
+543 SVSDASLRIPDGSKI
-558 TVDGSNGTVSIDQL
+558 TVDGSAGTVVINEL
-572 PN
+572 P

>member
-1 MLGDKWITDR
+1 MLGDRWITDR
-11 TPTERFPHY
+11 VPTERFPHY

-112 PPYVAEDWHESPRH
+112 PPYVAEDWHESERH
-126 SEILTETG
+126 SEILAETG
-134 AYLLTAESHPPTEE
+134 AYLLSASAHPPIEE
-148 HKRISQEI
+148 HKSLGNEI
-156 RASRPDLSGMSN
+156 RASRPDLSELSN
-168 AELLERAR
+168 QELIARAR
-176 SLQPHLITMF
+176 SLQPHLISMF
-186 EQHVWVSLGA
+186 EQHVWASLGA
-196 SNGPGILGALL
+196 SNGPGILAALL
-207 GEVGRSDDVVKLLS
+207 GEIDRSDDVVKLLS

-242 KNDSAIT
+242 RSSSELSKL
-249 AAFDTGVDVD
+249 FDQGV
-259 LISRCPENFVE
+259 SENLLEQCSNEFSE
-270 AFNTFLYNHG
+270 AFAAFLYNHG

-291 DTYET
+291 HTYET
-296 KPELGLSM
+296 NPELALSM
-304 LNSMRQQADSA
+304 LNAMRQQADSA
-315 DPEIAIQR
+315 DPELAIHR
-323 NAKIREDLRVEFTE
+323 NSEIRENLRTEFTE
-337 MFSGSEEAA
+337 IFSGNEEASA
-346 GMFAA
+346 MFAA
-351 GMQSGEVWLA
+351 GMQAGEVWLA
-361 ARERQKSAIVK
+361 ARERQKSTIVK

-381 NEIGSRL
+381 RELGSRL
-388 AEDGSIADPRLVFM
+388 VADGTLEDTDLIFM
-402 LLEDELDAFIDD
+402 LLEDELDDFISN
-414 PASFSELLLERKS
+414 PASFSEQLTERRR
-427 DFDLLFDLVPPFIV
+427 DFTELFDLIPPFIV

-447 LSEWERKSEREIES
+447 LSAWPKRSTQEIAK
-461 VNEGDEL
+461 VNVGDEL
-468 TGVACSPGVVTGVAR
+468 TGVACSPGVIEGIAR
-483 VVLDPNDSASLEPGD
+483 VILDPNDSLSLQPGD

-543 SVPDASLRIPDGATI
+543 SVSDASLRIPDGSKI
-558 TVDGSNGTVSIDQL
+558 TVDGSAGTIVINEL
-572 PN
+572 P

>member
-1 MLGDKWITDR
+1 MLGDRWITDR
-11 TPTERFPHY
+11 VPTERFPHY

-112 PPYVAEDWHESPRH
+112 PPYVAEDWHESERH
-126 SEILTETG
+126 SEILAETG
-134 AYLLTAESHPPTEE
+134 AYLLSASAHPPIEE
-148 HKRISQEI
+148 HKRLGNEI
-156 RASRPDLSGMSN
+156 RASRPDLSELSN
-168 AELLERAR
+168 QELIARAR
-176 SLQPHLITMF
+176 SLQPHLISMF
-186 EQHVWVSLGA
+186 EQHVWASLGA
-196 SNGPGILGALL
+196 SNGPGILAALL
-207 GEVGRSDDVVKLLS
+207 GEIDRSDDVVKLLS

-242 KNDSAIT
+242 RSSSELSKLFDQGVSENLLEQCSNDFS
-249 AAFDTGVDVD
+249 
-259 LISRCPENFVE
+259 E
-270 AFNTFLYNHG
+270 AFAAFLYNHG

-291 DTYET
+291 HTYET
-296 KPELGLSM
+296 NPELALSM
-304 LNSMRQQADSA
+304 LNAMRQQADSA
-315 DPEIAIQR
+315 DPELAIHR
-323 NAKIREDLRVEFTE
+323 NSEIRENLRTEFTE
-337 MFSGSEEAA
+337 IFSGNEEASA
-346 GMFAA
+346 MFAA
-351 GMQSGEVWLA
+351 GMQAGEVWLA
-361 ARERQKSAIVK
+361 ARERQKSTIVK

-381 NEIGSRL
+381 RELGSRL
-388 AEDGSIADPRLVFM
+388 VADGTLEDTDLIFM
-402 LLEDELDAFIDD
+402 LLEDELDDFISN
-414 PASFSELLLERKS
+414 PASFSEQLTERRR
-427 DFDLLFDLVPPFIV
+427 DFTELFDLIPPFIV

-447 LSEWERKSEREIES
+447 LSAWPKRSTQEIAK
-461 VNEGDEL
+461 VNVGDEL
-468 TGVACSPGVVTGVAR
+468 TGVACSPGVIEGIAR
-483 VVLDPNDSASLEPGD
+483 VILDPNDSLSLQPGD

-543 SVPDASLRIPDGATI
+543 SVSDASLRIPDGSKI
-558 TVDGSNGTVSIDQL
+558 TVDGSAGTIVINEL
-572 PN
+572 P

>member
-1 MLGDKWITDR
+1 MLGDRWITDR
-11 TPTERFPHY
+11 VPTERFPHY

-112 PPYVAEDWHESPRH
+112 PPYVAEDWHESERH
-126 SEILTETG
+126 SEILAETG
-134 AYLLTAESHPPTEE
+134 AYLLSASAHPPIEE
-148 HKRISQEI
+148 HKSLGNEI
-156 RASRPDLSGMSN
+156 RASRPDLSELSN
-168 AELLERAR
+168 QELIARAR
-176 SLQPHLITMF
+176 SLQPHLISMF
-186 EQHVWVSLGA
+186 EQHVWASLGA
-196 SNGPGILGALL
+196 SNGPGILAALL
-207 GEVGRSDDVVKLLS
+207 GEIDRSDDVVKLLS

-242 KNDSAIT
+242 RSSSELSKLFDQGVSENLLEQCSNDFS
-249 AAFDTGVDVD
+249 
-259 LISRCPENFVE
+259 E
-270 AFNTFLYNHG
+270 AFAAFLYNHG

-291 DTYET
+291 HTYET
-296 KPELGLSM
+296 NPELALSM
-304 LNSMRQQADSA
+304 LNAMRQQDDSA
-315 DPEIAIQR
+315 DPELAIHR
-323 NAKIREDLRVEFTE
+323 NSEIRENLRTEFTE
-337 MFSGSEEAA
+337 IFSGNEEASA
-346 GMFAA
+346 MFAA
-351 GMQSGEVWLA
+351 GMQAGEVWLA
-361 ARERQKSAIVK
+361 ARERQKSTIVK

-381 NEIGSRL
+381 RELGSRL
-388 AEDGSIADPRLVFM
+388 VADGTLEDTDLIFM
-402 LLEDELDAFIDD
+402 LLEDELDDFISN
-414 PASFSELLLERKS
+414 PASFSEQLIERRR
-427 DFDLLFDLVPPFIV
+427 DFTELFDLIPPFIV

-447 LSEWERKSEREIES
+447 LSAWPKRSTQEIAK
-461 VNEGDEL
+461 VNVGDEL
-468 TGVACSPGVVTGVAR
+468 TGVACSPGVIEGIAR
-483 VVLDPNDSASLEPGD
+483 VILDPNDSLSLQPGD

-543 SVPDASLRIPDGATI
+543 SVSDASLRIPDGSKI
-558 TVDGSNGTVSIDQL
+558 TVDGSAGTVVINEL
-572 PN
+572 P

>member
-461 VNEGDEL
+461 VSEGDEL